1 MSLQPERSL
10 LISDL
15 VEFSENR
22 GEADAKSLQTLIKL
36 LHRRFRGST
45 AEKTL
50 VRLFHF
56 LMLSIRPNVLVSK
69 LLLLTFYLEIYFRPL
84 FSLENLKLK
93 HYSDDDALVLL

>member
-1 MSLQPERSL
+1 MKYEHYTQKISLKHFPIKE
-10 LISDL
+10 IIIHH
-15 VEFSENR
+15 
-22 GEADAKSLQTLIKL
+22 KSLQTLIKL

-84 FSLENLKLK
+84 FSQENLKLK